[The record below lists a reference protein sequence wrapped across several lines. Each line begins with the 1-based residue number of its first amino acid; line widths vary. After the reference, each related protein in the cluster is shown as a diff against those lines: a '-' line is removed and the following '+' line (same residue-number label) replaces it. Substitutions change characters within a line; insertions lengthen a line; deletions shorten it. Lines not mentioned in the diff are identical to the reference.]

1 MEVGE
6 RVSRV
11 TYQILRNII
20 WHCHLQRLQ
29 LVHNLGRRYRKYFY
43 NRFYRGHIDVLQNVM
58 YLDAKDSLDLFI
70 NKIYEPYETK
80 LISNIISPGDV
91 VLDIGANIGY
101 YTVIFA
107 KLVGQ
112 NGKVFAFEPE
122 PTNFSLLQKNVSING
137 CSNVTVEQKAVSNRN
152 ERKKLYL
159 NKENAGMHTIYKS
172 QYADLDPVEIET
184 ISLDT
189 YFNNY
194 TGKID
199 FIKMDIEGSEYTAL
213 EGMKT
218 ILQRQN
224 SIKLLVAFFPSA
236 IREYGY
242 EPEQYFDLLRSYGFR
257 IYFINSQTK
266 DLELVNP
273 VDLQHLI
280 NRGSKYELNLLCKKE

>member
-1 MEVGE
+1 
-6 RVSRV
+6 
-11 TYQILRNII
+11 
-20 WHCHLQRLQ
+20 
-29 LVHNLGRRYRKYFY
+29 
-43 NRFYRGHIDVLQNVM
+43 M

-242 EPEQYFDLLRSYGFR
+242 EPEQYFDLLSSYGFR

-273 VDLQHLI
+273 GDLQHLI